1 MPQIIS
7 VLLKTVLSVVV
18 MYLLSRLIGFRQISQ
33 LSLFDYINS
42 ITIGSLAADTCVAQG
57 PDVWYYMMAMVLYG
71 LFTFLFALVTD
82 HSKRLRRVLVGS
94 PYILMKEG
102 KLYRK
107 SFKHARLDLDEF
119 LSECRLQG
127 YFDVSELDTAVMEP
141 NGKISIL
148 PKGIYKNV
156 TLNDMNLKPES
167 MGLSANVIMDGV
179 VIEGNLKKA
188 GKTAQWLENCLNKQ
202 GIYNTKEV
210 FLATFDPAA
219 GTLQVFLKLEYNDRL
234 NVVK

>member
-102 KLYRK
+102 KLY
-107 SFKHARLDLDEF
+107 
-119 LSECRLQG
+119 
-127 YFDVSELDTAVMEP
+127 
-141 NGKISIL
+141 
-148 PKGIYKNV
+148 
-156 TLNDMNLKPES
+156 
-167 MGLSANVIMDGV
+167 
-179 VIEGNLKKA
+179 KKA
-188 GKTAQWLENCLNKQ
+188 LSMRVSIWMNFYLN
-202 GIYNTKEV
+202 
-210 FLATFDPAA
+210 A
-219 GTLQVFLKLEYNDRL
+219 GFRDISTSPSWIRP
-234 NVVK
+234 